1 MIRESTNHLNKECAS
16 HLAKKI
22 ITDLNVLVQFM
33 ESLDNTQFSNSSG
46 HLHAAHQAMNNFLTS
61 IQSPVPLFGNSP
73 QSKIEI

>member
-1 MIRESTNHLNKECAS
+1 
-16 HLAKKI
+16 
-22 ITDLNVLVQFM
+22 M

-73 QSKIEI
+73 QSMIEI